1 MPPKRARKD
10 SDGDY
15 RAPSSLKLGQSKRAR
30 ADELFFQTSS
40 APTSPCT
47 SPPRELESLPD
58 WDAVEPLHRMSDL
71 MSRLVD
77 QNTGPGSMNSS
88 SRAAP
93 QTPGKQRAVSETP
106 TEFPSPAT
114 STIFES
120 PEKTHGGRPR
130 VKRATR
136 SARHKNIGVT
146 SSEREQMRSEAL
158 AARRAREKEQKR
170 KKRAEIAEMRRK
182 EQEAAAKEKAERDH
196 VRAQNFFSKIT
207 MSEEEGGAGFP
218 TVQSFVESLFA
229 GGCGGDAQISAN
241 LTRFLQQ
248 NGTDVMQKIVDRV
261 PEIGQDFLDRE
272 FDAKLERVL
281 EAEGKAIQA
290 LLTRHWTTNVTELLK
305 DFSME
310 KLAEDLQEIAPT
322 LWRVLARVS
331 IPGKATRR
339 ESDGESRREKSLIFT
354 SVCAMLSMSR
364 SQKANNYQ
372 VVIGMF
378 LLASGAA
385 KREIEVLAHAG
396 LSVSYSTIQDHIHTL
411 SAEASQR
418 LKQLVKEQMC
428 SIVWD
433 NLNIA
438 FRVES
443 QRLNSANHFDNGTT
457 ATAIPIWNPFTNG
470 PAALGT
476 LPLEMKP
483 PRTSTFPVIDWSP
496 SDTL

>member
-1 MPPKRARKD
+1 
-10 SDGDY
+10 
-15 RAPSSLKLGQSKRAR
+15 
-30 ADELFFQTSS
+30 
-40 APTSPCT
+40 
-47 SPPRELESLPD
+47 
-58 WDAVEPLHRMSDL
+58 
-71 MSRLVD
+71 
-77 QNTGPGSMNSS
+77 
-88 SRAAP
+88 
-93 QTPGKQRAVSETP
+93 
-106 TEFPSPAT
+106 
-114 STIFES
+114 
-120 PEKTHGGRPR
+120 
-130 VKRATR
+130 
-136 SARHKNIGVT
+136 
-146 SSEREQMRSEAL
+146 MRSEAL

-229 GGCGGDAQISAN
+229 AKRHGW
-241 LTRFLQQ
+241 
-248 NGTDVMQKIVDRV
+248 
-261 PEIGQDFLDRE
+261 E